1 MNCSLFSSDILQRSL
16 MKYFLA
22 VPIVQSTMLDT
33 TLTVKV
39 LFWILIF
46 GYKLIS
52 FAYTT
57 AEKDLV
63 QHE

>member
-16 MKYFLA
+16 TKYFLA

-39 LFWILIF
+39 LFLILIF

-52 FAYTT
+52 CAYAT